1 MIKIEKLY
9 EATNGGLDII
19 LDIYPQAKDCVGVK
33 NKHFKIRDEKNSFRM
48 SQTSKRNMESH
59 RLRR

>member
-33 NKHFKIRDEKNSFRM
+33 NKHFKIRDEKLLPHVSD
-48 SQTSKRNMESH
+48 K
-59 RLRR
+59 

>member
-1 MIKIEKLY
+1 MQKARNMIKIEKLY

-33 NKHFKIRDEKNSFRM
+33 NKHFKIRDEKLLPHVSD
-48 SQTSKRNMESH
+48 K
-59 RLRR
+59 

>member
-33 NKHFKIRDEKNSFRM
+33 NKAFQNTRRKNSFRM

-59 RLRR
+59 RLRG

>member
-33 NKHFKIRDEKNSFRM
+33 ISISKYATKNSFRM